1 MKLFITGFTQVFF
14 IAINTFFISKAVYGG
29 VFICGFVISFIWSW
43 NVKKVA
49 FGTMQD
55 RLWYSL
61 GAGVGSLVGLIVSV
75 SVFQHIG

>member
-1 MKLFITGFTQVFF
+1 MKLFLTGFTQVFF
-14 IAINTFFISKAVYGG
+14 VSINTFFISKAIYGG
-29 VFICGFVISFIWSW
+29 VLICGFLISFVWSW

-55 RLWYSL
+55 RLWYSF

-75 SVFQHIG
+75 AVFQHIS

>member
-14 IAINTFFISKAVYGG
+14 VAINTFFISKAIYGG
-29 VFICGFVISFIWSW
+29 VLICGFLISFVWSW

-55 RLWYSL
+55 RLLYSF

-75 SVFQHIG
+75 AVFKHIR